1 MTNNLFEQIEQWDIS
16 TNLSIKNI
24 SEEELA
30 EAKDKLTRE
39 NDLST
44 KQLAVVNDIL
54 GMRNKEEKYYICAQ
68 KHYSTHIRDLI
79 GIFIGAMKN
88 DTPLEYMTILGDINA
103 SFIRCFIYKKA
114 NKANKAIW
122 DETTSNIYNFIQD
135 YDYNHNYIILN
146 DTIIC
151 FLLLTDD
158 NKQFQEQ
165 NEKVLSIYFKVLLKR
180 NDYNLLEWIFN
191 KNTYFPIF
199 NPDHLF
205 NKTDGQNNLKNII
218 QNTQTRI
225 KNSDKFYLLKKMAR
239 NNFLSREEEGRNI
252 NKGLCIPFPP
262 NWIIKHILTNDDKN
276 TLKAYYKNMNPS
288 FSEEGQFNIRLGTES
303 VSILEQIKNSNSLEE
318 IIKLIISMNRDEF
331 IENNMDTCDY
341 LTGAGMPITQLI
353 KSVTGEVEPNSTDK
367 IEHSKLNVL
376 YYKMFDA
383 IPDKCT
389 TQQEIE
395 NLIKQWSII
404 KTDFY
409 EILTLYLAS
418 ILGSSTLD
426 WQKKANINQ
435 IVLLIESILASLD
448 PDEYTALTN
457 GKNGYSELTGK
468 KWAEFINNSLL
479 KNNNSSE
486 KQFLLKEFRD
496 HRNRVAH
503 GKTFEDSG
511 NCYFILVGIMKVF
524 YMKLSDFNL
533 SKE

>member
-16 TNLSIKNI
+16 TNLSKKNI
-24 SEEELA
+24 SKDELD
-30 EAKDKLTRE
+30 EAKDRLARE
-39 NDLST
+39 NDLSA

-54 GMRNKEEKYYICAQ
+54 GIKSKEEKYYICAQ

-79 GIFIGAMKN
+79 GIFIDAMKN
-88 DTPLEYMTILGDINA
+88 DTPLEYMTILEDINA

-114 NKANKAIW
+114 NKDIWNKTI
-122 DETTSNIYNFIQD
+122 SNIYNFILEHD
-135 YDYNHNYIILN
+135 CNHNYIILN
-146 DTIIC
+146 DTVIC
-151 FLLLTDD
+151 FLLLTHD
-158 NKQFQEQ
+158 NKQFQKQ
-165 NEKVLSIYFKVLLKR
+165 NEKVLSIYFNVLLRR

-191 KNTYFPIF
+191 DSKFPLSHHT
-199 NPDHLF
+199 HLF
-205 NKTDGQNNLKNII
+205 DGTDSKINVSSII
-218 QNTQTRI
+218 KKAQKKIQ
-225 KNSDKFYLLKKMAR
+225 KSDQFNSLKKMAK
-239 NNFLSREEEGRNI
+239 NNFLSREEEGCNI

-276 TLKAYYKNMNPS
+276 TLKAYYKNMSPS

-318 IIKLIISMNRDEF
+318 IIKLIISMNTDEF

-341 LTGAGMPITQLI
+341 LTAAGMPITQLI
-353 KSVTGEVEPNSTDK
+353 ESVTGEVEHNSTDK

-448 PDEYTALTN
+448 PEGYTALTK
-457 GKNGYSELTGK
+457 G
-468 KWAEFINNSLL
+468 
-479 KNNNSSE
+479 
-486 KQFLLKEFRD
+486 
-496 HRNRVAH
+496 
-503 GKTFEDSG
+503 
-511 NCYFILVGIMKVF
+511 
-524 YMKLSDFNL
+524 
-533 SKE
+533 